1 MFEFFLFM
9 TILLAFGWGAMLLYY
24 VSKAFSNRLDGPP
37 PGPADALLREEVESL
52 AHRLGR
58 VEEELEFY
66 KRLSAPVNGAGPDDD
81 A

>member
-1 MFEFFLFM
+1 MLEFFFFM
-9 TILLAFGWGAMLLYY
+9 MILLGFAWGATLLYY
-24 VSKAFSNRLDGPP
+24 VAKAFAKRLEGPE

-66 KRLSAPVNGAGPDDD
+66 KQLKAPDDD

>member
-1 MFEFFLFM
+1 MLEFFFFM
-9 TILLAFGWGAMLLYY
+9 MILLGFGWGATLLYY
-24 VSKAFSNRLDGPP
+24 VAKAFAKRLDGPD
-37 PGPADALLREEVESL
+37 PGPADHLMREEVETL

-66 KRLSAPVNGAGPDDD
+66 KRLSAPGARQDED